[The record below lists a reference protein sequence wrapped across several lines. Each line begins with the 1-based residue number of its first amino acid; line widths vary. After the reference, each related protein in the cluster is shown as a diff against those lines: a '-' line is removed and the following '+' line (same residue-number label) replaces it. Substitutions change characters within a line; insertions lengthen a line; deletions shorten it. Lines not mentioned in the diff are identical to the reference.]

1 MFDASK
7 LIIRRLFANFPLQ
20 DLGQSVKTFN
30 SSLAHFLNGF
40 FRFYLLSTISVANC
54 SPASSRRPSKFEQ
67 YEFWAN
73 GAPVGASSVVRTFV
87 PNDPA
92 ECVHRLDVLVSLFNR
107 YWRYSFCSPSRASPV
122 NRYTTYSG
130 NSPRESLTA
139 DHHESWFTQWKGAKL
154 PPTLSMWANRY
165 KSYTRRTCLLAQ
177 FQAISSWA
185 PCNRYKLVYRALH
198 DFKSTFKTALSPAKF
213 ISNNK

>member
-1 MFDASK
+1 MFACK
-7 LIIRRLFANFPLQ
+7 FQTA
-20 DLGQSVKTFN
+20 
-30 SSLAHFLNGF
+30 
-40 FRFYLLSTISVANC
+40 
-54 SPASSRRPSKFEQ
+54 FEQ

-139 DHHESWFTQWKGAKL
+139 DITNRDSHNGKEPNYRRRFQCGPTDTSRTLAVRVSWHSFK
-154 PPTLSMWANRY
+154 
-165 KSYTRRTCLLAQ
+165 LLAVGRHVIDTNSSIEHFMISRAHSKRRCRPRNSFQTTNNHFVPNLYTQ
-177 FQAISSWA
+177 FPTQSSLCFA
-185 PCNRYKLVYRALH
+185 FTLAVYGGFRCSLE
-198 DFKSTFKTALSPAKF
+198 FIFCESTPLIQSTVF
-213 ISNNK
+213 